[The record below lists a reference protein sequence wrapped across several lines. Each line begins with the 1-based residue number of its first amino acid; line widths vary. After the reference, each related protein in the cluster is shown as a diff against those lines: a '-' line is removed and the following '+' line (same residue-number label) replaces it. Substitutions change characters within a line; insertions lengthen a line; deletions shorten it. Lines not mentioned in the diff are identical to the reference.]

1 MLEGEWEVK
10 IMQEQSDYEMGN
22 PTEESLVWYSDMLDS
37 DKYIEI
43 VGTKKKKDEIPDLVS
58 SSTEKE

>member
-1 MLEGEWEVK
+1 M
-10 IMQEQSDYEMGN
+10 DN
-22 PTEESLVWYSDMLDS
+22 PTEESLVWYRYSDMLDS

>member
-10 IMQEQSDYEMGN
+10 IMQEQSDYEMDN

-37 DKYIEI
+37 DKYIRDCWHQE
-43 VGTKKKKDEIPDLVS
+43 
-58 SSTEKE
+58 EKG